1 MCFVLTVNVLKHP
14 RAPSNSLGLMDYQNA
29 DHEQLMKRL
38 RSAQTSNEVTY
49 PAHPPHPSAS
59 LDDLPRN
66 VVSTMRQGSVVM
78 SMDFHPAHHTLLAG
92 QSISTIKSLLE
103 FEHFLLALVF

>member
-1 MCFVLTVNVLKHP
+1 MALECLFLMFEYLLQ
-14 RAPSNSLGLMDYQNA
+14 NSQ
-29 DHEQLMKRL
+29 
-38 RSAQTSNEVTY
+38 VTY
-49 PAHPPHPSAS
+49 PAHSHPPSAS

-92 QSISTIKSLLE
+92 QSIYYHEELSR
-103 FEHFLLALVF
+103 V